1 MHPDIDPSFERF
13 VGEELRALPAES
25 TPPYDWTE
33 FRRRARARARAQERI
48 RRGSRVAVAAS
59 CATLLVSLALLA
71 HWLWSRE
78 GPGEIAARASWQ
90 APPREATSRMEA
102 PRRWLASLPDDQAIV
117 RVSSR
122 VPILDLEDRI
132 AVMDDALNA
141 ARLGNAR
148 PGHVLAL
155 QRERAELLQSLVQ
168 VRYAET
174 LAAEAP

>member
-13 VGEELRALPAES
+13 LGKELRALPAES
-25 TPPYDWTE
+25 PPPYDWTE
-33 FRRRARARARAQERI
+33 FRKRARAQQRI
-48 RRGSRVAVAAS
+48 RLGSRVAVAAS
-59 CATLLVSLALLA
+59 CTTLLVSLALLA

-78 GPGEIAARASWQ
+78 APGEIAAQASWQ
-90 APPREATSRMEA
+90 APPRDATNRIEASQ
-102 PRRWLASLPDDQAIV
+102 RWLASLPDDQAIV
-117 RVSSR
+117 HVSSR

-148 PGHVLAL
+148 PGHVQAL